1 MRWFFEPRRDDDGAG
16 QDEDGSAPGLISL
29 PAALLHRHGAR
40 VLDPGTAVAVRGYPA
55 PRSTVYRTRT
65 LLVPDDLLRDQAFI
79 AAVNRVLERT
89 GMQLIPPRPNQD
101 RANGDAGVALAHPA
115 VLVPAQDSAL
125 PVEVDAWRALQT
137 LRAAARAGL
146 DPTAVQRIGLEHLL
160 IGSAI
165 FGAPASGGA
174 GGLTGSSGPTSTD
187 SYQYSGGDTR
197 TPVAVLLDA
206 PARKPAAECA
216 TEYGRRAVLAVLDTG
231 LRAHWWLDVKP
242 EPGGG
247 YDTEPD
253 GFAAVDYGIQ
263 QAIYAAGQAAVAAG
277 DQRQLIRHPWD
288 APVTADPLVGE
299 LDDAT
304 GHGTF
309 IAGIARQVV
318 PDAQVLVLRVMHSD
332 GIVYESDLICALGQL
347 ATRIAQAEAGAMT
360 AMVDVISLSF
370 GYFSESASDVAF
382 SSALWQAIQA
392 LLGMGVVVVAA
403 AGNYSTSRMFYPAAF
418 ARQPVPAGQ
427 VPVIS
432 VGALNP
438 NGSKA
443 MFSNGGRW
451 ITAWAAGAAVVSTFP
466 ADVNGSR
473 TPELRMRA
481 HPGNQLPPDVALPA
495 EREALDPDDYRDGF
509 AVWSGTSFSAP
520 LLAAQIVGSLLD
532 GATGT
537 GPGLRLD
544 LTGEQA
550 AADRALAALQNLGWQ
565 G

>member
-1 MRWFFEPRRDDDGAG
+1 
-16 QDEDGSAPGLISL
+16 
-29 PAALLHRHGAR
+29 
-40 VLDPGTAVAVRGYPA
+40 
-55 PRSTVYRTRT
+55 
-65 LLVPDDLLRDQAFI
+65 
-79 AAVNRVLERT
+79 
-89 GMQLIPPRPNQD
+89 
-101 RANGDAGVALAHPA
+101 
-115 VLVPAQDSAL
+115 
-125 PVEVDAWRALQT
+125 
-137 LRAAARAGL
+137 
-146 DPTAVQRIGLEHLL
+146 
-160 IGSAI
+160 
-165 FGAPASGGA
+165 
-174 GGLTGSSGPTSTD
+174 
-187 SYQYSGGDTR
+187 
-197 TPVAVLLDA
+197 
-206 PARKPAAECA
+206 
-216 TEYGRRAVLAVLDTG
+216 
-231 LRAHWWLDVKP
+231 
-242 EPGGG
+242 
-247 YDTEPD
+247 
-253 GFAAVDYGIQ
+253 
-263 QAIYAAGQAAVAAG
+263 
-277 DQRQLIRHPWD
+277 
-288 APVTADPLVGE
+288 
-299 LDDAT
+299 
-304 GHGTF
+304 
-309 IAGIARQVV
+309 
-318 PDAQVLVLRVMHSD
+318 MHSD

-520 LLAAQIVGSLLD
+520 LLAAQIIGSLLD